1 MLLAEQFLDFATGLA
16 DEYCVLDGGVVALAS
31 SPAELDRAAVTS
43 FSRGLARQLTLL
55 RRQRHV
61 PDPA

>member
-31 SPAELDRAAVTS
+31 SAAALDKAAVHEL
-43 FSRGLARQLTLL
+43 LA
-55 RRQRHV
+55 V
-61 PDPA
+61 